1 MAQPVLV
8 IVDDNEDL
16 LKQIQRDLEQKY
28 GRRYQVVTAS
38 SGHEALMM
46 LRRWREE
53 GQRVAV
59 VVADRKLSDMDGAE
73 FLKRTRALF
82 PDAKSALLTRLDRK
96 STRLNS

>member
-1 MAQPVLV
+1 MANPVLV

-16 LKQIQRDLEQKY
+16 LNQIQRDLERKY
-28 GRRYQVVTAS
+28 GRRYQVITAS

-59 VVADRKLSDMDGAE
+59 VVADRKLSDMDGGRIFEAGAGPIS
-73 FLKRTRALF
+73 RC
-82 PDAKSALLTRLDRK
+82 
-96 STRLNS
+96 